1 MKPHLPRRSWLA
13 LLSAAAFV
21 PALGACGFKLRG
33 AYQLPF
39 DTIYIGVAPN
49 STLGADLARRIVA
62 GSSTRVVASAAQAQA
77 VLEVLSENRSRD
89 VLSVNVQGRA
99 QEFTLR
105 QTMRFRVHDG
115 KGHEYLG
122 PTQISLKRDVAFDDS
137 QALAFEAETELLY
150 RDMQNDLVEQILRR
164 LAAVKGVRG

>member
-1 MKPHLPRRSWLA
+1 MRPNLPRRTWLA
-13 LLSAAAFV
+13 VLTAAALA
-21 PALGACGFKLRG
+21 PTLGACGFKLRG
-33 AYQLPF
+33 TYQLPF

-49 STLGADLARRIVA
+49 STLGADLTRRIVA
-62 GSSTRVVASAAQAQA
+62 GSSTRVVDSAAQAQA
-77 VLEVLSENRSRD
+77 VLEVLSESRSRD

-105 QTMRFRVHDG
+105 QTMSFRVHDG
-115 KGHEYLG
+115 KGYEFLG

-150 RDMQNDLVEQILRR
+150 RDMQNDLVQQILRR